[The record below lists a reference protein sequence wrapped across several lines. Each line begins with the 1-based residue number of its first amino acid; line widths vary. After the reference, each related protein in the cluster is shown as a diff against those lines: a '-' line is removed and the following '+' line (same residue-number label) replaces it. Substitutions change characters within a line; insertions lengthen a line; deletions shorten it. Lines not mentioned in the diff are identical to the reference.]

1 MSLLDIKASKAV
13 SISGKTMQQRSQKGA
28 KNVTSLYS
36 VCAKAG
42 KIAIGYDNGDL
53 YIWNIAEVTS
63 IHNSTSMDSHIL
75 PVQSLNLG
83 VVH

>member
-13 SISGKTMQQRSQKGA
+13 SISGKTMQQRSQKEA
-28 KNVTSLYS
+28 KNVTSSYW

-42 KIAIGYDNGDL
+42 KIAIGYDNGEL